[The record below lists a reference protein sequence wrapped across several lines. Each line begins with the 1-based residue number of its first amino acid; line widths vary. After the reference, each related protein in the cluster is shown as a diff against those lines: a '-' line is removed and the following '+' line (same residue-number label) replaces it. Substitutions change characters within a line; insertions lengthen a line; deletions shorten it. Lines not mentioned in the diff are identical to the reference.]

1 MLKCYLLGNLSL
13 VFDYKASL
21 SIRFIV
27 DNFSFAIED
36 YVNIL
41 LFELSVNQ
49 LESLDKTAVFI

>member
-1 MLKCYLLGNLSL
+1 MLKCYLLGNVSR

-21 SIRFIV
+21 SILFIV

-41 LFELSVNQ
+41 LFESSVNQ
-49 LESLDKTAVFI
+49 LGSLDKTAVFI